1 MKFYAPSVI
10 LLLVAPLAAVAK
22 KEKVSL
28 QWAICD
34 PTPQDVLP
42 KLGLKTTT
50 PPYKENPITYYD
62 ELPPSYISRG
72 LLFRTKTNKGQPL
85 STVKARFLEETTDI
99 PDFVECGWD
108 QYGDKAIYT
117 CEKRC
122 PLSSNS
128 SSIWCDQQVQFAER
142 YQELDWSALTPYGPY
157 PNGKWKVHIEGYK
170 TKFDD
175 VAAGSLH
182 LMEIEAQVPL
192 KKADDAF
199 KKITRYLKKQG
210 VILCEPQEGKT
221 MRLFHAMG
229 FIGDGREEL

>member
-1 MKFYAPSVI
+1 MKFFIPSVV
-10 LLLVAPLAAVAK
+10 LLLAAPFAVVAK
-22 KEKVSL
+22 EKISL

-42 KLGLKTTT
+42 KLGLKATT
-50 PPYKENPITYYD
+50 PPYKENPITYYE
-62 ELPPSYISRG
+62 ELPPFYISKG
-72 LLFRTKTNKGQPL
+72 LLFRTKTNKGRPL

-108 QYGDKAIYT
+108 QYGDKATYS

-128 SSIWCDQQVQFAER
+128 SSIWCDQQVEFAER
-142 YQELDWSALTPYGPY
+142 YQDLDWSALKPYGPY
-157 PNGKWKVHIEGYK
+157 PNGKWKVRIEGYK

-192 KKADDAF
+192 KKAEHAF
-199 KKITRYLKKQG
+199 KKITHYLEKQG
-210 VILCEPQEGKT
+210 VVLCEPQEGKT

-229 FIGDGREEL
+229 LSGHGREEL